1 MTDKDQPDE
10 TDDSARAEPR
20 VVTGP
25 PTQGRAA
32 PRHAPDLIEQGG
44 ASGEPP
50 VEAVALLDPDLAPPA
65 HDIADA
71 PRPTS
76 AAEEW
81 ETPQAS
87 PLFAEAPGEMA
98 EPADD
103 PGAHKSDWLLARMEA
118 AAAHHADSQPVAL
131 EAAPEGLVAAMP
143 IEEPAFEPSYPD
155 AAAPA
160 TAGAAPLAALSTPY
174 VPHAPAPEPASE
186 NRYADFGAFA
196 PRGAALEATVA
207 PPAHAETFAE
217 QEGRRE
223 RTLRLLKNGARYAAY
238 GVAGY
243 LALVV
248 LLIGLYRF
256 VDPPGSMLMLIRWI
270 GGNQIEQTWVPI
282 EKISPQLVRAVVV
295 AEDGRFCDHWGID
308 IEALQEAIER
318 GAARG
323 ASTISMQ
330 VVKNMFLWPSK
341 SYVRKIIELPLT
353 AIMEIVWPKRRILEV
368 YLNVAEWGPG
378 VFGAEAAARHH
389 FNKSSARLSE
399 NEAALL
405 AASLPNPVRRDAGD
419 PGPRTARKARVIQA
433 RMHAAGP
440 AVAGC
445 VLGRN

>member
-10 TDDSARAEPR
+10 TDDGARAEPR

-32 PRHAPDLIEQGG
+32 PRHAPDHIEQEG
-44 ASGEPP
+44 AAGAPP
-50 VEAVALLDPDLAPPA
+50 VDADPPLDPDLAPPA
-65 HDIADA
+65 PDIAEA
-71 PRPTS
+71 PRLPPATG
-76 AAEEW
+76 EW

-87 PLFAEAPGEMA
+87 PLFAEAPDEA
-98 EPADD
+98 SEPAGDRRV
-103 PGAHKSDWLLARMEA
+103 HETDWLLARMEA
-118 AAAHHADSQPVAL
+118 AAAHHAHSQPVPL
-131 EAAPEGLVAAMP
+131 EAGPEGLVAAMP
-143 IEEPAFEPSYPD
+143 IDEAAFEPSYPD
-155 AAAPA
+155 DTAAA
-160 TAGAAPLAALSTPY
+160 TADAGPLAVVSPY

-196 PRGAALEATVA
+196 PRDAVLEAAVA
-207 PPAHAETFAE
+207 PPAQAETFAE
-217 QEGRRE
+217 QDDRRE

-282 EKISPQLVRAVVV
+282 ERISPQLVRAVVV

-308 IEALQEAIER
+308 LEALQEAIER

-353 AIMEIVWPKRRILEV
+353 VIMEIVWPKRRILEV

-440 AVAGC
+440 AVAAC
-445 VLGRN
+445 VLGRT